1 MIKNMKILIVEDEEI
16 LKKVLQEKLESENF
30 TIKIATDGEMA
41 MSLAKEFK
49 PDLILLDIILSKK
62 DGIQVLQELKANNLL
77 SKIPVIMVS
86 NLGDEEII
94 KRAMKLGAMDY
105 LIKTQH
111 SLDDVAN
118 KAKEYFQKL
127 K

>member
-1 MIKNMKILIVEDEEI
+1 MKILIVEDEEI

-62 DGIQVLQELKANNLL
+62 DGIQVLQELKANNSL

>member
-1 MIKNMKILIVEDEEI
+1 MKILIVEDEEI

-86 NLGDEEII
+86 NLGDEEVI
-94 KRAMKLGAMDY
+94 KRAMKLGAIDY

-111 SLDDVAN
+111 SLDDVAD
-118 KAKEYFQKL
+118 KVKEYFQKL

>member
-1 MIKNMKILIVEDEEI
+1 MKILIVEDEEI